1 MGFLDNIFNQD
12 KKKEKEKKYQE
23 RKAALD
29 INLEKTTKVQEQN
42 VEVQEKNTEIQKSAM
57 QIAWKNQELNEQLT
71 KLVLDNEKTKNL
83 LLERENKIKALQDEL
98 DERQKKVRQE
108 EIEGTAR
115 KAEIRKNEQF
125 VAEQQKKVETESKRV
140 EEREIEAKKIKV
152 ESESDKEKYQTLYDE
167 LDVDKGNIKT
177 LEEEARRKNKE
188 ADEKLAITNTTFE
201 KSKVIDE
208 EIKAKETKFE
218 EYRESIEKSL
228 KEKIEE
234 YDRRLADLDAVKG
247 IVDDVKFDDS
257 EDGKQAKIVV
267 KETIRQAK
275 KALADIKTRFDE
287 LDEKYASGTFKGFST
302 PLTEIDKYFEELKTQ
317 YIQIKEHID
326 SNENLPPSVSK
337 WLDVIEDCISNADR
351 SIKSWEFSETYRYI
365 VFGLSACKN
374 YELLLT
380 ILMDWAGAST
390 EEQNETEEEDF
401 IDWYEI
407 LEVDPAATEKEI
419 IQQFK
424 KQMLK
429 YHPDKASEDKKEEY
443 HERAVQL
450 NQAKEILSDSEK
462 RKIFDEKRNN
472 RKQKN
477 KHE

>member
-1 MGFLDNIFNQD
+1 MGFIDDIFTN
-12 KKKEKEKKYQE
+12 KKKQEKEKLHQE
-23 RKAALD
+23 RQAALD
-29 INLEKTTKVQEQN
+29 ANIDKSNQLQEQ
-42 VEVQEKNTEIQKSAM
+42 IHLLQKSNM
-57 QIAWKNQELNEQLT
+57 EIAWKNEKLNEELV
-71 KLVLDNEKTKNL
+71 KLVAENDRTKNI
-83 LLERENKIKALQDEL
+83 LLERENKIRDANTEVE
-98 DERQKKVRQE
+98 ERKKEVRKE
-108 EIEGTAR
+108 EIEIIAR
-115 KAEIRKNEQF
+115 KSEVRKNEQF
-125 VAEQQKKVETESKRV
+125 ADEQQKKLDSETKRII
-140 EEREIEAKKIKV
+140 EREQEAEKVKV
-152 ESESDKEKYQTLYDE
+152 ESESDKEKYQSLYDE
-167 LDVDKGNIKT
+167 LEVDKGNIKT
-177 LEEEARRKNKE
+177 LEEEARRKNKD
-188 ADEKLAITNTTFE
+188 ADEKLATANATFE
-201 KSKVIDE
+201 KSKVIDV
-208 EIKAKETKFE
+208 EIKAKEAKFE

-234 YDRRLADLDAVKG
+234 YDRRLADLDAVQG

-317 YIQIKEHID
+317 YIQIKEHIA

-337 WLDVIEDCISNADR
+337 WLNVIEDCISNADR
-351 SIKSWEFSETYRYI
+351 SIKSWEFSEAYRYI

-390 EEQNETEEEDF
+390 EEQNETEEEEF

-407 LEVDPAATEKEI
+407 IDIEPTATEKEI
-419 IQQFK
+419 IKQFK

-429 YHPDKASEDKKEEY
+429 YHPDKAPEDKREEY
-443 HERAVQL
+443 HAIAVQL
-450 NQAKEILSDSEK
+450 NQAKEILTDPEK
-462 RKIFDEKRNN
+462 RKAFDEKRNN
-472 RKQKN
+472 RKQRN
-477 KHE
+477 NHE